1 MEKLVYVPG
10 TFQCAKC
17 KFSLMK
23 TTLFVGSGTFASDS
37 SPDTCPNCNVPM
49 WRVTERDA
57 GNELCDRL
65 DALADDKMR
74 IEKLPQCF
82 HMLRT
87 EPGAP
92 GKDQQW
98 WLTYAPNQKY
108 GSAREAIDAYTA
120 PGEKP

>member
-1 MEKLVYVPG
+1 MSDLTTYLTTQLTPG
-10 TFQCAKC
+10 TRVYLPHEVEAARAADKC
-17 KFSLMK
+17 
-23 TTLFVGSGTFASDS
+23 
-37 SPDTCPNCNVPM
+37 
-49 WRVTERDA
+49 RIE
-57 GNELCDRL
+57 ELCDRL

-74 IEKLPQCF
+74 LDKLPQCF